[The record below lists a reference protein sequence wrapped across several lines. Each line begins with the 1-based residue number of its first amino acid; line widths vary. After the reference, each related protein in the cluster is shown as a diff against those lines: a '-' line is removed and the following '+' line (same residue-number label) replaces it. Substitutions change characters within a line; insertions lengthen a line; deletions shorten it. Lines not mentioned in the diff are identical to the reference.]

1 MHILTTSTEEQSIN
15 LVTRRANQGVVSIL
29 LYDKSA
35 RREINYNT
43 EYYWQTT
50 DLFFNEVNE
59 YWNQSPQLS
68 YTYGDVFSTLSGVF
82 NLKEN
87 QYYSIKLLD
96 GEGELYRGIIFCTN
110 QTDYNKFDVHKDDY
124 VVEDSYD
131 NEYVIL

>member
-15 LVTRRANQGVVSIL
+15 LVTRRVNQGVVSIL

-43 EYYWQTT
+43 EYYWQTA

-68 YTYGDVFSTLSGVF
+68 YNYGDVFSTLSGVF

-87 QYYSIKLLD
+87 QYYSIKLFD
-96 GEGELYRGIIFCTN
+96 SEGELYRGIIFCTN